1 MVGVTMIYPI
11 RTNLI
16 QMKMVLM
23 EMGQN
28 VWHISKGVLTGTTA
42 SSQKGR
48 WWLLSAAVAAIQLF
62 FKKVYC

>member
-1 MVGVTMIYPI
+1 MIYPI

-42 SSQKGR
+42 SSHKGDGG
-48 WWLLSAAVAAIQLF
+48 
-62 FKKVYC
+62 YCLQQ